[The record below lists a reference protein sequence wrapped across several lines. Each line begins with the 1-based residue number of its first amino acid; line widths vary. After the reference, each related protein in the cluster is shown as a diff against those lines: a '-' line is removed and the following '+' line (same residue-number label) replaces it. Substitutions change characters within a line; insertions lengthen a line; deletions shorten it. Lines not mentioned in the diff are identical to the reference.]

1 MYRRVRDVGALLG
14 DLLDLEV
21 YKVVLFGTV
30 RVVLQ
35 QDVLCFRVPP
45 VPHEPAWAL
54 GNAGECEVQC
64 DSWGRLISR
73 ALTMGGRRAEER
85 QERPG
90 IKWEVSRTSW
100 MRC

>member
-64 DSWGRLISR
+64 DSWGRVGSFRERSQWEDAELKN
-73 ALTMGGRRAEER
+73 GRNGLE
-85 QERPG
+85 
-90 IKWEVSRTSW
+90 
-100 MRC
+100 